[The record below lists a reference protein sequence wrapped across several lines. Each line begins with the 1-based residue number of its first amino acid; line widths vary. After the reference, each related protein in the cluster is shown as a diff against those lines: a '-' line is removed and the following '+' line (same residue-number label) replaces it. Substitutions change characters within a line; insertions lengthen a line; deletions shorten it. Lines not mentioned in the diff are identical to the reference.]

1 MVNCQWNNIGS
12 LSNDTTLVPT
22 SLLMGQGL
30 TWRSCSFKIN
40 SHPDGNFPCENPDGS
55 ARIDSDDIQITV
67 NPLPT
72 VAASSGVP
80 TQDFCEPA
88 SGAFIIDLNDITPT
102 ATNAGLLAWSTNG
115 SGSFSNPNILA
126 PTYTPSN
133 DDINNGTV
141 ILTITNNGLQG
152 CDP

>member
-1 MVNCQWNNIGS
+1 MVII
-12 LSNDTTLVPT
+12 LDHYPTDTTLVPT
-22 SLLMGQGL
+22 FTADGAGASLGGVVVLRL
-30 TWRSCSFKIN
+30 TAT
-40 SHPDGNFPCENPDGS
+40 PDGNFPCENPDGS

-126 PTYTPSN
+126 PTYTPSD

-141 ILTITNNGLQG
+141 ILTITNNGLQVVTL
-152 CDP
+152 